1 MLDLLCFTSC
11 YLTIPIL
18 EALIKISLFGSIFF
32 YVVMMIINILI
43 NNNTKGELM
52 S

>member
-1 MLDLLCFTSC
+1 MLDLLCFMSC

-18 EALIKISLFGSIFF
+18 KVLIKISLFGSIFF
-32 YVVMMIINILI
+32 YVVMMIIDILI
-43 NNNTKGELM
+43 NNSTKGELM